1 MVSASTDNTV
11 AVWDV
16 LTGETTQRFRFP
28 SPVLK
33 VQFHP
38 RKEAEILVCP
48 IKHPPVIVNLED
60 GSHRILPVGN
70 GNGEHDEGDSSQVR
84 KPSCDRF
91 PGFGSLKI
99 IWNLHS
105 NFK

>member
-84 KPSCDRF
+84 KLDRDRF
-91 PGFGSLKI
+91 PGFGS
-99 IWNLHS
+99 
-105 NFK
+105 